1 MYKNCKTL
9 AHKTHTLKQKNKQTT
24 TKWATHV
31 KKLVKEKRKKTQ
43 PKSYKNKSQ
52 EH

>member
-1 MYKNCKTL
+1 MSYTC
-9 AHKTHTLKQKNKQTT
+9 
-24 TKWATHV
+24 